1 LSPSKNAGR
10 VVCFGDLCID
20 IVARTPGHQAVETD
34 TTIEQLKI
42 RVAGAAANCGIA
54 AATAG
59 ANVEVVGM
67 VGADPFGAMILE
79 RLKASGVGIRFVR
92 QSDDQTGIV
101 ISQVRPD
108 GERSFL
114 SYRGANAQSYGE
126 LPGTLLTDADYL
138 YLCGYSLQG
147 EASAA
152 TALALKA
159 QTPACLFDP
168 TYLFAREFQTR
179 HKEHVAGVHILT
191 PNLEEAQLMTG
202 RDSAEE
208 CAAALRDFGVAIV
221 IVKLGG
227 RGCYVDAGSFTQLV
241 ATEPVT
247 GKVDTTGAGDCF
259 CGTLLAKCLEGLDIL
274 KAAESA
280 NDAARRV
287 VCS

>member
-1 LSPSKNAGR
+1 M
-10 VVCFGDLCID
+10 
-20 IVARTPGHQAVETD
+20 ARTLGHQAIETD

-54 AATAG
+54 AAAAG
-59 ANVEVVGM
+59 ASVELVGM
-67 VGADPFGAMILE
+67 VGADAFGAMILE
-79 RLKASGVGIRFVR
+79 KLEAASVGTRFVR

-101 ISQVRPD
+101 ISHVRPD

-114 SYRGANAQSYGE
+114 SYRGANAQSYGA
-126 LPGTLLTDADYL
+126 LPETLVTEADYV
-138 YLCGYSLQG
+138 YLCGYSLQD

-159 QTPACLFDP
+159 QTQACLFDP
-168 TYLFAREFQTR
+168 TYLYAREFQAR
-179 HKEHVAGVHILT
+179 HKDHVAGVHILT
-191 PNLEEAQLMTG
+191 PNLEEVQLMTG
-202 RDSAEE
+202 RESVEE
-208 CAAALRDFGVAIV
+208 CAAALRDFGVEIV

-227 RGCYVDAGSFTQLV
+227 RGCYVDAGDYKQLV
-241 ATEPVT
+241 ASAPVT

-259 CGTLLAKCLEGLDIL
+259 CGTLLAKCLEGVDIL

-280 NDAARRV
+280 NHAAGRV